1 MLGRLISALLLAW
14 ALGFIWF
21 AVALPQPAG
30 DVRSDGVVVLTGAK
44 GRIDR
49 GLEAVQQGWAPKL
62 LVSGVDRDVK
72 PHEFAIEYRIGS
84 LQMACCVTLG
94 FAATD
99 TATNARETA
108 DWIAGQDLKSVRVV
122 TSDWHM
128 RRAVMELRKE
138 VPATVII
145 VEDAVPTQPS
155 LRMLLLEYHKLL
167 TRLVWRAVG
176 G

>member
-1 MLGRLISALLLAW
+1 MLRRLISAAVLLW

-21 AVALPQPAG
+21 AIALPQPAD
-30 DVRSDGVVVLTGAK
+30 DVRTDGVVVLTGGK

-49 GLEAVQQGWAPKL
+49 GLEVLRGGWAPQL
-62 LVSGVDRDVK
+62 LVSGVDRSVK

-99 TATNARETA
+99 TTTNARETA
-108 DWIAGQDLKSVRVV
+108 DWITRQQMKSVRLV

-128 RRAVMELRKE
+128 RRATAELKRTIPAGVKI
-138 VPATVII
+138 VP
-145 VEDAVPTQPS
+145 DAVRTQPN
-155 LRMLLLEYHKLL
+155 LGMLLLEYHKLL
-167 TRLVWRAVG
+167 WRLAFGPVKV
-176 G
+176 